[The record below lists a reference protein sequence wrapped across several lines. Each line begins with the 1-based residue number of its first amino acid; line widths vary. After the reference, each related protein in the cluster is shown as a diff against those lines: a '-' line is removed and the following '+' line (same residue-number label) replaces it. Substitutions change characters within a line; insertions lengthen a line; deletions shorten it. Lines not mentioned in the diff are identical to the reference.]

1 MNDYFDFSN
10 YELDLIKNGLWI
22 MMTQKAKN
30 SMENSEKEAVQN
42 HEKLSLELFELCLKI
57 KSRNDNCIN
66 LSSHELSL
74 IKSGLMFLH

>member
-10 YELDLIKNGLWI
+10 YELDLIKSGLWI
-22 MMTQKAKN
+22 MMTEKAKN
-30 SMENSEKEAVQN
+30 SMETTEIKAEQN
-42 HEKLSLELFELCLKI
+42 HEELSLELFELCLKI